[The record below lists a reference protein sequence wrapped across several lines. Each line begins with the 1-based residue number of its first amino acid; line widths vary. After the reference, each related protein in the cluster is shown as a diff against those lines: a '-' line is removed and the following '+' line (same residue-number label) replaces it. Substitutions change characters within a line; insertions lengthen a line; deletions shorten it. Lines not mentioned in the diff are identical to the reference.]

1 MTVDPNRAATVNRW
15 GRRLLLAA
23 SVVLGL
29 WALAWLAV
37 PPVVKSQ
44 AEQRLSSLLGRP
56 VTIGRVSFAPW
67 SLALTVEQLRIGAA
81 DAAAPPLFELARL
94 HVDAELSSLFRL
106 APVVQA
112 IDVDSPRLR
121 LARLA
126 DGRYDIDDVL
136 HKLRPTAPPPADASP
151 PRFALYNLRLSDGQ
165 ILFDDRPKQRQHR
178 VDGLQLALPFLSNL
192 PAHVEVRVGPRIA
205 FRLDGAAF
213 DSGLQAQPFTADRQ
227 GTLRLA
233 IADLDLSNWLPYL
246 PDTLPVR
253 PLRGMF
259 ATDIAV
265 EFASVG
271 DGQPKV
277 AVTGNASLA
286 DAAFAPGKRA
296 EPALTWK
303 RLSVELKDVQ
313 PLAARIALGRVR
325 LEGAS
330 AVVRRDAGG
339 RLDVLPGPG
348 AVAPQA
354 PSGPA
359 AATSSGA
366 SAAAA
371 SPAAP
376 PTWRVSVDQVEL
388 ADLALDWQDA
398 TTRPATALRVDGVMF
413 SAGPVHWPFADKAP
427 APSAAAVPPAPT
439 SAVASA
445 SAPPAVAA
453 PASAAVGG
461 AAPFRI
467 AGRLAPADAAAS
479 AASFTVAGQASDRA
493 ADVTLELGGLELRW
507 LAPYLA
513 QALDAS
519 VEARLGA
526 AARLE
531 WAAAT
536 PPRLALSG
544 VSARLEGLRV
554 RDAGAVPRAAPS
566 LAAVSIAVTDTQVDL
581 LARKLSLG
589 SVRIDRPVLRATRN
603 AQGQVNVL
611 GWARHAAPPPAASA
625 SAASTASSAAAA
637 TTAMAAAPPAQ
648 AGPAWQVLLADAQ
661 LIGGDFAWTDER
673 PSPSAQRPLRLQ
685 AGSVQASVRGLA
697 WPSGLGTPAARTQ
710 LSMRVSDGDAGAA
723 RGATDVGRLEWT
735 GQVSPAPLS
744 ARGTLRVERLPVH
757 AVAPYVDGDMP
768 IELLRAEASWR
779 GDIAFAQRGDTVEAS
794 ARGDARIGDLRL
806 HERATTGASRDGGE
820 LLTWQSFA
828 LTGVDFRM
836 QPGSKPQLAIG
847 EAALADFYSRLVI
860 TEDGRF
866 NLRDVAAAPKTDGAA
881 PAPAVASATAAPAS
895 ASSATA
901 TAPAGLPIDVRVGGV
916 RLSNGKVDFT
926 DRFIRPNYSAALTE
940 LNGRLGAFDSA
951 TRDMATLE
959 LRGRA
964 AGTAQL
970 EIVGSLNPTAQPLAL
985 DIQARATDLELAPF
999 SPYAGR
1005 YAGYAIERGKLSMD
1019 VAYKIDADGKLDAK
1033 NQVVLNQLTFG
1044 DKVDSPDAT
1053 KLPVLLAVALLKDRN
1068 GVIDINLPVSGSI
1081 NDPQFSVF
1089 GIVLKIIGNLLV
1101 KALTAPF
1108 ALLSGGGSEDLSFVG
1123 FEPGT
1128 ARLTDAG
1135 RGVVDKVA
1143 KALTERPALKMTVTG
1158 ASDPQSERDAIQRAA
1173 LDARIAAEQRREA
1186 LRAGAAADAP
1196 LPPLT
1201 PAQRDALVRRLYAD
1215 TRLPDKPRN
1224 AIGLARDIPVPEME
1238 ALLRRATVVSSD
1250 TARELALQRGL
1261 AVRDALVAKGLPG
1274 ERLFLAA
1281 PRLRASGEDDAAWSP
1296 RVQLALSTQ

>member
-1 MTVDPNRAATVNRW
+1 MTADPTRADSARHRW

-23 SVVLGL
+23 AVILGL
-29 WALAWLAV
+29 WAVAWLAV
-37 PPVVKSQ
+37 PPLVKSQ
-44 AEQRLSSLLGRP
+44 AEQRLSALLGRP
-56 VTIGRVSFAPW
+56 VTVGRVSFAPW
-67 SLALTVEQLRIGAA
+67 SLSLTVEQLRIGAV
-81 DAAAPPLFELARL
+81 DPAAPPQFELARL
-94 HVDAELSSLFRL
+94 HVDAELSSLLRL

-112 IDVDSPRLR
+112 VDVESPRLR

-136 HKLRPTAPPPADASP
+136 QKLRPATPPQPATEPA
-151 PRFALYNLRLSDGQ
+151 RFALYNLRLSDGQ
-165 ILFDDRPKQRQHR
+165 LLFDDQPKQRQHR
-178 VDGLQLALPFLSNL
+178 VDGLQVALPFLSNL

-205 FRLDGAAF
+205 FQLDGAAF
-213 DSGLQAQPFTADRQ
+213 DSGVQAQPFTTERK

-233 IADLDLSNWLPYL
+233 IAGLDLSNWLPYL

-253 PLRGMF
+253 PLRGVF
-259 ATDIAV
+259 ATDLAV
-265 EFASVG
+265 EFESLG
-271 DGQPKV
+271 DGRPKV
-277 AVTGNASLA
+277 AITGRASLA
-286 DAAFAPGKRA
+286 DAAFAPGRRA
-296 EPALTWK
+296 DPALTWK
-303 RLSVELKDVQ
+303 GLDVELKDVQ
-313 PLAARIALGRVR
+313 PLAGRVALGRVR
-325 LEGAS
+325 LEGAT
-330 AVVRRDAGG
+330 ALVRRDARG
-339 RLDVLPGPG
+339 RLDVLPETD
-348 AVAPQA
+348 A
-354 PSGPA
+354 GPA
-359 AATSSGA
+359 AAVPAPPPA
-366 SAAAA
+366 SAASSAVA
-371 SPAAP
+371 PAPSAAAP
-376 PTWRVSVDQVEL
+376 AWQVSVEQVEL
-388 ADLALDWQDA
+388 ADLRMDWQDA
-398 TTRPATALRVDGVMF
+398 TTRPAAALRLDGVTV
-413 SAGPVHWPFADKAP
+413 SAGPLRWPFDRPGAP
-427 APSAAAVPPAPT
+427 GT
-439 SAVASA
+439 
-445 SAPPAVAA
+445 
-453 PASAAVGG
+453 PAS
-461 AAPFRI
+461 
-467 AGRLAPADAAAS
+467 AAS
-479 AASFTVAGQASDRA
+479 AASAAVAVGAPFKITGRLAPPDSAASAATFSASGQASDLA
-493 ADVTLELGGLELRW
+493 ADVAVALDGLELRW

-513 QALDAS
+513 QALTAK

-531 WAAAT
+531 WAAGDT
-536 PPRLALSG
+536 PRLALSG
-544 VSARLEGLRV
+544 VTARLEGLRV
-554 RDAGAVPRAAPS
+554 QDAGSPPRTRPTLALAS
-566 LAAVSIAVTDTQVDL
+566 ATLADTRVDLAARSVAVG
-581 LARKLSLG
+581 SL
-589 SVRIDRPVLRATRN
+589 RIDRPVLRAARD

-611 GWARHAAPPPAASA
+611 GWLRAAHAAPAEADA
-625 SAASTASSAAAA
+625 GAA
-637 TTAMAAAPPAQ
+637 TTPAD
-648 AGPAWQVLLADAQ
+648 AGRPWQLRLADAQ
-661 LIGGDFAWTDER
+661 LSGGDLAWADER
-673 PSPSAQRPLRLQ
+673 PTPTAQRPVR
-685 AGSVQASVRGLA
+685 VQASAVQVGVRDLT
-697 WPSGLGTPAARTQ
+697 WPAAAGAVPARLQ
-710 LSMRVSDGDAGAA
+710 LSMRVSDGEATPGRAAADA
-723 RGATDVGRLEWT
+723 GRLEWA

-744 ARGTLRVERLPVH
+744 ARGTLRAERLPVH
-757 AVAPYVDGDMP
+757 AVAPYIDGDLP
-768 IELLRAEASWR
+768 IELLRAEATWR
-779 GDIAFAQRGDTVEAS
+779 GDLAFAQRGDAVEAS

-820 LLTWQSFA
+820 LLTWQAFA

-836 QPGSKPQLAIG
+836 VPGSKPVLAIG
-847 EAALADFYSRLVI
+847 EASLTDFYSRLVI

-866 NLRDVAAAPKTDGAA
+866 NLRDVAAAPRAADASAAPSAAPSAAAAA
-881 PAPAVASATAAPAS
+881 PAASAAPA
-895 ASSATA
+895 AAG
-901 TAPAGLPIDVRVGGV
+901 GLPIDISVGGV
-916 RLSNGKVDFT
+916 RLTNGKVDFT
-926 DRFIRPNYSAALTE
+926 DRFVRPNYSAALTE
-940 LNGRLGAFDSA
+940 LNGRLGAFSS
-951 TRDMATLE
+951 TSRDMATLE

-1019 VAYKIDADGKLDAK
+1019 VSYKIDADGKLDAK

-1068 GVIDINLPVSGSI
+1068 GVIDINLPISGSI

-1108 ALLSGGGSEDLSFVG
+1108 ALLAGGGSEDLSFVG

-1128 ARLTDAG
+1128 ARLTDGG

-1143 KALTERPALKMTVTG
+1143 KALTDRPALKMTVTG
-1158 ASDPQSERDAIQRAA
+1158 ASDPQSEREAIQRAA

-1196 LPPLT
+1196 MPALT

-1238 ALLRRATVVSSD
+1238 ALLRRATVVSTDS
-1250 TARELALQRGL
+1250 ARELALQRAL